1 VLLGGLAVVRL
12 VSIEIYYRGAD
23 RSTKSDMFKF
33 DIIKSD
39 FNQVLIAE
47 FLKRIGK
54 SKPTILKALYG
65 FYASQARSE
74 HPNSSQQEVELALLE
89 SLNTLSAQ
97 MRFLVNYHRVK
108 DGINLSPECLMSF
121 GLLPMSQPLT
131 NPQVHFVDSASVDS
145 PQGTLRERDDDEEV
159 WIQPPSSFDF
169 SVLGMNK

>member
-1 VLLGGLAVVRL
+1 

-23 RSTKSDMFKF
+23 RSTKSEMFKF
-33 DIIKSD
+33 DIIQSD

-121 GLLPMSQPLT
+121 GLLPISQSLVT
-131 NPQVHFVDSASVDS
+131 QQSQFTDSASVDS
-145 PQGTLRERDDDEEV
+145 PEGTLRERGDDEEV
-159 WIQPPSSFDF
+159 WVQPSSSFDF
-169 SVLGMNK
+169 SVLGMNE

>member
-1 VLLGGLAVVRL
+1 MNRD
-12 VSIEIYYRGAD
+12 AD

-33 DIIKSD
+33 DIIQSD

-65 FYASQARSE
+65 FYASVARSE
-74 HPNSSQQEVELALLE
+74 HPHSSQQEVELALLE

-108 DGINLSPECLMSF
+108 DGVNLLPECLMSF

-131 NPQVHFVDSASVDS
+131 NPQVHFADSTSAD
-145 PQGTLRERDDDEEV
+145 RDNDEEV
-159 WIQPPSSFDF
+159 WVQPPSSFDF

>member
-1 VLLGGLAVVRL
+1 VLLGGLAVVR
-12 VSIEIYYRGAD
+12 SIAIEIYYRGAD

-121 GLLPMSQPLT
+121 GLLPISQPLT
-131 NPQVHFVDSASVDS
+131 TPQAQFTDSALVD
-145 PQGTLRERDDDEEV
+145 RDDDEEV
-159 WIQPPSSFDF
+159 WVQPPSSFDF

>member
-1 VLLGGLAVVRL
+1 
-12 VSIEIYYRGAD
+12 
-23 RSTKSDMFKF
+23 MFKF

-39 FNQVLIAE
+39 LNQVIIAE

-74 HPNSSQQEVELALLE
+74 HPDSSQQDIELALLE
-89 SLNTLSAQ
+89 SLNALSAQ

-121 GLLPMSQPLT
+121 GLLPIPQPVITQQTQLA
-131 NPQVHFVDSASVDS
+131 DSASADS
-145 PQGTLRERDDDEEV
+145 PHRTLRERDDDEEV
-159 WIQPPSSFDF
+159 WVQPQSSFDF
-169 SVLGMNK
+169 SVLGAND

>member
-1 VLLGGLAVVRL
+1 VLLGGLAVVR
-12 VSIEIYYRGAD
+12 SIAIEIYYRGAD

-74 HPNSSQQEVELALLE
+74 HPDSSQQEIELALLE

-108 DGINLSPECLMSF
+108 DGINLSPECLMGF
-121 GLLPMSQPLT
+121 GLLPISQPLT
-131 NPQVHFVDSASVDS
+131 TSQAQFADSASVDS
-145 PQGTLRERDDDEEV
+145 PQGTLRDRDDDEEV

-169 SVLGMNK
+169 SVLGMNE

>member
-1 VLLGGLAVVRL
+1 
-12 VSIEIYYRGAD
+12 
-23 RSTKSDMFKF
+23 MFKF

-74 HPNSSQQEVELALLE
+74 RSDSSQQDIELALLE

-121 GLLPMSQPLT
+121 GLLP
-131 NPQVHFVDSASVDS
+131 DRKSV
-145 PQGTLRERDDDEEV
+145 V
-159 WIQPPSSFDF
+159 
-169 SVLGMNK
+169 

>member
-1 VLLGGLAVVRL
+1 
-12 VSIEIYYRGAD
+12 VSIEIYYLKLPFPLSPFSSPYLNHYPD
-23 RSTKSDMFKF
+23 RDMFKF

-39 FNQVLIAE
+39 LNQVIIAN

-74 HPNSSQQEVELALLE
+74 HPDSSQQDIELSLLE
-89 SLNTLSAQ
+89 SLNALSAQ

-121 GLLPMSQPLT
+121 GLLPMSQPVT
-131 NPQVHFVDSASVDS
+131 TQQAQFADSTSD
-145 PQGTLRERDDDEEV
+145 ERDEDEEV
-159 WIQPPSSFDF
+159 WVQPRSSFDF
-169 SVLGMNK
+169 SMLGAND